1 MVSTQ
6 LTFHDI
12 CVRCKRCS

>member
-6 LTFHDI
+6 LTSI
-12 CVRCKRCS
+12 I